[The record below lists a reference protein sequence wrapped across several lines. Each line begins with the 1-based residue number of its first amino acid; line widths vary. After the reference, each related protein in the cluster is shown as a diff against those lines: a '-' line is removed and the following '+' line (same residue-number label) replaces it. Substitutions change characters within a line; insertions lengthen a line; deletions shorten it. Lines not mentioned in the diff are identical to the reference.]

1 MTPARIVLPMALLAA
16 VAGPVAAAD
25 AAGQYPVRPIRL
37 VLPFPPGGGT
47 DAVARVLT
55 PKLSAAMGQQWVV
68 DNRGGAA
75 GNIAGELV
83 ARATPDGY
91 TLLMGFS
98 TALTA
103 NRSLYKDTKVDA
115 ARELAPIIQLATSQY
130 ILSLHPSVAAGSVA
144 ELVALAKAKPGTLN
158 FASAGIGSPLHL
170 SGELFKSRAGINIV
184 HVAYKGGGPAAVAT
198 MAGEAQMVFGSV
210 AASLAQIKAGKLK
223 ALAVTGLKRSV
234 LAPSLPTMHESG
246 FPGFNVTAWNSFLAP
261 AGTPGAVIRRI
272 HADSVKLMR
281 DPEVIKLM
289 NNSGYE
295 VTATTP
301 EELGNIIRTETD
313 MWTKIIKDAGIVPQ

>member
-1 MTPARIVLPMALLAA
+1 
-16 VAGPVAAAD
+16 
-25 AAGQYPVRPIRL
+25 
-37 VLPFPPGGGT
+37 
-47 DAVARVLT
+47 
-55 PKLSAAMGQQWVV
+55 VV

-184 HVAYKGGGPAAVAT
+184 HVTYKGGGPAAVAT